1 MKITGTFPNI
11 RLRRVRK
18 SAWIRRLVS
27 ENNLSA
33 DDLILPIFL
42 VDGKNK
48 KIQIKTMPDV
58 YRFTVD
64 KLTSIVDEAI
74 NNKIPMIALFPY
86 TNPKLKDNTFVKIS
100 QNSECSNTWR
110 KRGYSD
116 GEIDWRMSSEG
127 IYNLVRALSDP
138 YVGAHFLFN
147 EKEIKLWEC
156 SIVKEN
162 NPNIEPGKFLYYGKH
177 GPVIKAG
184 IDAIEIIKSE
194 PKIKLDI
201 GDYL

>member
-1 MKITGTFPNI
+1 MLYSKITNT
-11 RLRRVRK
+11 
-18 SAWIRRLVS
+18 
-27 ENNLSA
+27 
-33 DDLILPIFL
+33 
-42 VDGKNK
+42 
-48 KIQIKTMPDV
+48 
-58 YRFTVD
+58 
-64 KLTSIVDEAI
+64 AI
-74 NNKIPMIALFPY
+74 SQLEESL
-86 TNPKLKDNTFVKIS
+86 PKLKDNTFVKIS